1 MTPKTLKRIRT
12 GLKIVAWSAAV
23 FAFVITISLIRILD
37 SKPKYSNASSLSSS
51 NLKLATSFVRRISK
65 TIINT
70 KKTVTVQASS
80 KELNSTLAFVNRAY
94 TGVSGDVKVVNNTAI
109 FSISIRIT
117 ILGKMTYLNSQATLL
132 NSDGGLRWTRVKLS
146 SMDLSDKTSNY
157 LFKKLIHLLLGK
169 RYGNS
174 IIAGIDSFKI
184 NNQALELTF
193 SPPGDLQK
201 GFAKAI
207 ARISAYAGQS
217 LHFKTE
223 RVQHYLGFLV
233 DLTRSLPQQNVSTAV
248 YIRVLMTEAQQQTTS
263 HNLSASSENLAAI
276 YALAIQVAPG
286 VFRHFVDDLK
296 VNRLNATY
304 QPKLTLNT
312 RHDLAKHF
320 VYSAALHI
328 LAEKG
333 MSFSI
338 GEAKEILDTNK
349 GGSGFSFADI
359 TADLSGIRFAQL
371 AISDDENAQRIQEL
385 CAFSLAESDF
395 FPSIDDMPEG
405 LSEKAFK
412 DHFTNIHSDKY
423 KAQLETIEKRISL
436 MPLSK
441 SNKDNGDGDVIIDA
455 IRNVI
460 NEQP

>member
-12 GLKIVAWSAAV
+12 SLKVVVWSMAI
-23 FAFVITISLIRILD
+23 FSISVMVLLTLILD
-37 SKPKYSNASSLSSS
+37 NKAKYSNASSLSSS

-70 KKTVTVQASS
+70 KKTITVQASS

-94 TGVSGDVKVVNNTAI
+94 TGFSGDVKVVDDTAI
-109 FSISIRIT
+109 FSVSIRIP

-132 NSDGGLRWTRVKLS
+132 NSDGGLRWSQVKLS
-146 SMDLSDKTSNY
+146 SMDFSDKASNY
-157 LFKKLIHLLLGK
+157 LFKKLIQALLGK

-174 IIAGIDSFKI
+174 IIAGIDSVKI
-184 NNQALELTF
+184 NNQALEFTF

-207 ARISAYAGQS
+207 ERISAYSGQS
-217 LHFKTE
+217 LHFDTE
-223 RVQHYLGFLV
+223 RVQHYLAFLV
-233 DLTRSLPQQNVSTAV
+233 DLTRSLPQQNISAAV
-248 YIRVLMTEAQQQTTS
+248 YLKVLMTEAHRQTTT
-263 HNLSASSENLAAI
+263 HDLSASRENLAAI
-276 YALAIQVAPG
+276 YALSIQVAPG
-286 VFRHFVDDLK
+286 IFRHFVDDLK
-296 VNRLNATY
+296 VNRLNATV

-338 GEAKEILDTNK
+338 GEAKEILDTDK

-371 AISDDENAQRIQEL
+371 AISDDDNAQRIQAL
-385 CAFSLAESDF
+385 CALSLGESDF

-412 DHFTNIHSDKY
+412 DRFTDIHSNQY
-423 KAQLETIEKRISL
+423 KAQIKTIETRITL
-436 MPLSK
+436 LPLFQSNESK
-441 SNKDNGDGDVIIDA
+441 G
-455 IRNVI
+455 
-460 NEQP
+460 NEAPAQTTKEEQL